1 MDSEQEGCRIMKPYA
16 LTENRPLGINELS
29 SEPKS
34 SFEEA
39 EQEQHQEI
47 AYPRELSKQGL
58 LLSVGI
64 SAAVVT
70 LLLIV
75 IV

>member
-1 MDSEQEGCRIMKPYA
+1 MKPYA

-39 EQEQHQEI
+39 EQEQEQHQEI